1 MLVCHIDDL
10 AIAAPCAQS
19 ITALSTVEAEH
30 SALSM
35 SMRGL
40 LPLKLLAKEMN
51 DKLGL
56 VLPVHQV
63 LHPVPGYFFECML
76 DDLEFIC

>member
-1 MLVCHIDDL
+1 
-10 AIAAPCAQS
+10 
-19 ITALSTVEAEH
+19 
-30 SALSM
+30 
-35 SMRGL
+35 MRGL